1 MMRHHPSQ
9 QAPRSALP
17 ADHDW
22 RAAMFRLT
30 IKLRVRGVTEG
41 RLLAGLPTAW
51 RPALVPK

>member
-1 MMRHHPSQ
+1 
-9 QAPRSALP
+9 
-17 ADHDW
+17 
-22 RAAMFRLT
+22 MFRLT